1 MTALFLVVFACST
14 PVATPLGTRSQDC
27 ATCHVEHYDDWSR
40 SPHSRS
46 ADSPV
51 FVAML
56 PHVEAAWGEFA
67 RMRCESC
74 HSPGHGGDGAIGCV
88 SCHQATG
95 NHAERD
101 GMLSVDPDAAIS
113 GPFEDAVPT
122 YAHESRRYRF
132 LSNES
137 LCGTCHEL
145 TGPELLIEPTLTEF
159 RESSGD
165 ETCIDCHMPREGERR
180 LAGAAGPPRP
190 VRSHRFVGFDPP
202 YGASDDE
209 QARAAD
215 ETRALLAAALEL
227 RIEDG
232 ELVLENA
239 GARHCVPTGATFLR
253 DIWVDLEVGGEV
265 VAPRVVELGD
275 RPLRSGREVAL
286 VTEADEIGKRT
297 LGRGEEARAA
307 ITLASG
313 EAVLRARAVRS
324 EIVEALGLTAIDGE
338 IPTHEIARVP
348 F

>member
-1 MTALFLVVFACST
+1 MIAILVLFACTS
-14 PVATPLGTRSQDC
+14 PVSSPLGTRAQDC

-46 ADSPV
+46 GDSPV
-51 FVAML
+51 FTALL
-56 PHVEAAWGEFA
+56 PRVEEAWGEFA

-74 HSPGHGGDGAIGCV
+74 HTPGHGGDDSIGCV
-88 SCHQATG
+88 TCHQATG

-113 GPFEDAVPT
+113 GPFADSVET

-159 RESSGD
+159 RESPGD
-165 ETCIDCHMPREGERR
+165 ETCIDCHMPPEGERR

-202 YGASDDE
+202 YGASEDE
-209 QARAAD
+209 RARAAI
-215 ETRALLAAALEL
+215 ETRELLATALEL
-227 RIEDG
+227 RIDG
-232 ELVLENA
+232 DEIVLENV
-239 GARHCVPTGATFLR
+239 GARHRVPTGATFLR

-265 VAPRVVELGD
+265 MVPRAIALGD
-275 RPLRSGREVAL
+275 RPRRSGSDVAL
-286 VTEADEIGKRT
+286 VTDADEIAKHS
-297 LGRGEEARAA
+297 LARGEEARARVT
-307 ITLASG
+307 IRTG

-324 EIVEALGLTAIDGE
+324 EIVDALGLAAIDAE
-338 IPTHEIARVP
+338 IPTHEIARVS